1 MHELINIKNDEAVT
15 TSIQISDVFDKEHSK
30 VLRKIEQILTE
41 AKNGLSDSTQKC
53 GECFRRSSYT
63 DASGKRNPMYYINRD
78 GFVFL
83 VMGFTGKK
91 ANEWKW
97 KYIEA
102 FNQME
107 SYINFRKADIQI
119 QKNSMQFL
127 HDNLQ
132 MPTTKDYMKANT
144 IANKAVSTMYG
155 YSKMVK
161 KADMSPE
168 MLEQREPVLK
178 DTVELMAVKDKYNLD
193 IPISKSIYDR
203 YAGIE
208 AANI

>member
-1 MHELINIKNDEAVT
+1 MNELINIKNDEAVT
-15 TSIQISDVFDKEHSK
+15 TSLQVAESFGKAHGK

-41 AKNGLSDSTQKC
+41 AKNGLSDFETAKMCFQKSTYK
-53 GECFRRSSYT
+53 
-63 DASGKRNPMYYINRD
+63 DASGKSNTMFYINRD

-127 HDNLQ
+127 HDNLE
-132 MPTTKDYMKANT
+132 MPSTKDYMKANT
-144 IANKAVSTMYG
+144 IANKCVSTMYG
-155 YSKMVK
+155 YPKMIK
-161 KADMSPE
+161 KADMTPE

-178 DTVELMAVKDKYNLD
+178 EVVELMAVKDKYQLD
-193 IPISKSIYDR
+193 VPVSESIYKR
-203 YAGIE
+203 YEQKAVGT
-208 AANI
+208 

>member
-1 MHELINIKNDEAVT
+1 
-15 TSIQISDVFDKEHSK
+15 
-30 VLRKIEQILTE
+30 
-41 AKNGLSDSTQKC
+41 
-53 GECFRRSSYT
+53 
-63 DASGKRNPMYYINRD
+63 MYYINRD

-132 MPTTKDYMKANT
+132 MPTTQDYVKANT
-144 IANKAVSTMYG
+144 IANKAISTMYG
-155 YSKMVK
+155 FPKMIK

-208 AANI
+208 AANL